1 MATVPEYQR
10 RVSDRPVNQQ
20 AISVQTSADT
30 FGAGVG
36 RAAGQLGQG
45 LFDVAEAVDFKDQ
58 LTADADAR
66 EAFNRYRAA
75 NQQFLMDPNSGVLN
89 QTGANSLGAEQ
100 QIADTQRTMRDEHA
114 SGLSGRAL
122 QAYNTR
128 VDDMEYQSDER
139 IMSHTSNETRNYV
152 TNQRQST
159 INGYV
164 EEAVT
169 NYDNEELFRRNLGQ
183 ALAEQTELARL
194 EGWDEA
200 TQKNAAETLISS
212 TMRGRI
218 VQTSMNNPLAAEE
231 LLNNARDVLS
241 AEDEHAL
248 DTGMHQLIIDAKVN
262 QFVQPF
268 VRAGMGAASDP
279 YLAMVTR
286 AESGGNS
293 NAANNRA
300 NPGAAAADGSASSAL
315 GSKQFLRGTYLDEV
329 RKLRAAGGAA
339 WAEGMTD
346 DEIAATRTDPVR
358 EGEVFDFF
366 RGGNQQQ
373 ITSAGFA
380 VTPVSEYA
388 FHHFGDGGGA
398 SLLRAA
404 RDNPSASMEQTFG
417 VATPGILSSNPQ
429 FRGKTAGEALD
440 WLSSHL
446 GADDATMSGGNFF
459 NAADALAQAAMIE
472 DPELQAA
479 TMAKIS
485 NLMTLQDRAR
495 AADRQQAQETA
506 WDTYVQTGEQ
516 AVPMDL
522 KLRMGQGGWA
532 AFQQSV
538 ENDIQGIDVT
548 DEGAWSELMGLSAD
562 PKAFADVNLQA
573 YRPSLSEADWRSFVQ
588 LQTSQAAAQEA
599 ASAGSALA
607 TADARNSMNFGQMF
621 TAADD
626 IYMAMVD
633 DTAGADMKPEQRQQ
647 RVEFERNLMKLAQ
660 DFFDREERE
669 PNTQE
674 VRELATTLA
683 MPVTFFQPDAG
694 FVSGGMDGV
703 NQMGTGF
710 FFGVDQR
717 PEGSVYDITYAY
729 DDIPISDRSDIAA
742 SLMATNGGVLP
753 TPEQIADVYEN
764 RRLMAA
770 GLPPNVDIGQVPE
783 GLISSA
789 RARNS
794 DITDDELVELYQVY
808 LMETR

>member
-20 AISVQTSADT
+20 AINVQTNPDA
-30 FGAGVG
+30 FGAGIG
-36 RAAGQLGQG
+36 RATQQLGQG
-45 LFDVAEAVDFKDQ
+45 VFDVASAVDFKDQ

-66 EAFNRYRAA
+66 EAFDRYRAA
-75 NQQFLMDPNSGVLN
+75 NQQFLMDPNNGVLN
-89 QTGANSLGAEQ
+89 QTGANSLGAEE
-100 QIADTQRTMRDEHA
+100 QITSTQRSMRDEFGR
-114 SGLSGRAL
+114 GLSGRA
-122 QAYNTR
+122 QKAYNTR
-128 VDDMEYQSDER
+128 VDDMEFQTDER
-139 IMSHTSNETRNYV
+139 ILSHTSAETRNYI

-169 NYDNEELFRRNLGQ
+169 NYNNEELFARNLGQ
-183 ALAEQTELARL
+183 ALAEQTELAKL

-200 TQKNAAETLISS
+200 TQRTAAERLISS
-212 TMRGRI
+212 TIKGRI
-218 VQTSMNNPLAAEE
+218 VQTATNDPLAAEG
-231 LLNNARDVLS
+231 LLNNSRDVLS

-248 DTGMHQLIIDAKVN
+248 DTGMKQLIIDAKVN

-268 VRAGMGAASDP
+268 VRSGMGAAADP
-279 YLAMVTR
+279 YLAAVTR
-286 AESGGNS
+286 AESGGNP

-300 NPGAAAADGSASSAL
+300 NPGVAAADGSASSAL

-339 WAEGMTD
+339 WADGMTD
-346 DEIAATRTDPVR
+346 DEIAATRTNPAM

-366 RGGNQQQ
+366 RTGNQEQ
-373 ITSAGFA
+373 IAAAGFA
-380 VTPVSEYA
+380 VTPVSEYS
-388 FHHFGDGGGA
+388 FHHFGDGGGPA
-398 SLLRAA
+398 LLRAA

-417 VATPGILSSNPQ
+417 ASTSAILASNPQ
-429 FRGKTAGEALD
+429 FRGKTAGEAVD
-440 WLSSHL
+440 WLTAHL
-446 GADDATMSGGNFF
+446 GADDETLSGGNFF
-459 NAADALAQAAMIE
+459 NAAEALAQAAAIE

-495 AADRQQAQETA
+495 AADRQNAQETA
-506 WDTYVQTGEQ
+506 WNNYVETGDQ
-516 AVPMDL
+516 AVPMGL

-548 DEGAWSELMGLSAD
+548 DEGTWSELMQLSAD
-562 PKAFADVNLQA
+562 PKAFADVNLQSH
-573 YRPSLSEADWRSFVQ
+573 RPSLSEADWRSFVQ
-588 LQTSQAAAQEA
+588 LQTAQAAAQEA
-599 ASAGSALA
+599 AKTGSALA
-607 TADARNSMNFGQMF
+607 TADARNNMNFGQMF
-621 TAADD
+621 TASDD
-626 IYMAMVD
+626 IYRAMVD
-633 DTAGADMKPEQRQQ
+633 DTSAADLKPENRKQ

-660 DFFDREERE
+660 DFFDREERA

-683 MPVTFFQPDAG
+683 MPVTFTQPNAG
-694 FVSGGMDGV
+694 MFGGSVQTD
-703 NQMGTGF
+703 GF

-717 PEGSVYDITYAY
+717 PSGSSYDVTYQY
-729 DDIPISDRSDIAA
+729 DDIPVSDRTAIAA
-742 SLMATNGGVLP
+742 SIMASNGGVLP
-753 TPEQIADVYEN
+753 TPEQITDAYEN
-764 RRLMAA
+764 QRLMSA
-770 GLPPNVDIGQVPE
+770 GLPPNIDIGQVPE

-789 RARNS
+789 KTRNPE
-794 DITDDELVELYQVY
+794 ITDDELVELYQVY